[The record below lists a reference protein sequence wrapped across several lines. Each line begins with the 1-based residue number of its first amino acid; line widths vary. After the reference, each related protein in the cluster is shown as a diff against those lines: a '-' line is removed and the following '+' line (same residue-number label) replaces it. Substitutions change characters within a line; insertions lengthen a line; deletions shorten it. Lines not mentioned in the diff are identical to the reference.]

1 MGIKTKR
8 FIASRKSCSCSMPG
22 VWRAV
27 AHCQGFVVIFHSPR
41 ACAHVARTMDINSH
55 FRSLADE
62 QGDGTATIPLLS
74 SQLEE
79 KHTSFGGAERL
90 EKCITYAVEK
100 YTPQCIV
107 IANSCVAG
115 VIGDD
120 VVSVARDAQ
129 EKYQLPI
136 LTVDSYGFLDGE
148 YYEGYFF
155 MTENLIDHFVK
166 LLPKEKKTVVL
177 LGDNGGPWGH
187 YAKEVTRLLNALG
200 IKVIGQF
207 PGYMS
212 FDEIQKLGRAE
223 GCIVLGGRGHTYVGL
238 NRLARKLY
246 QQCDIKYLANI
257 YPLGWHGTERWLQEA
272 ADLFECSDKASEIIW
287 QERQSLLHGLSKYLP
302 VTRGKATV
310 LCIGRWLMYFHPAGI
325 LEIIKMLQLDLKGII
340 LLDAYDEAHRQ
351 EMLELIRSC
360 TDKPIYSTKDGE
372 ELLSQADLVLTTH
385 ELQNPELKQIFLP
398 MLPQVGT
405 TGALHFME
413 IIYRTMRSRLQQG
426 GVVYV

>member
-79 KHTSFGGAERL
+79 KHTIFGGAEQL
-90 EKCITYAVEK
+90 EKCIAYAVEK

-120 VVSVARDAQ
+120 VVSVAREAK

-148 YYEGYFF
+148 YYEGYFS
-155 MTENLIDHFVK
+155 MTENLIDHFVR

-246 QQCDIKYLANI
+246 QQCDIKYLDNI

-287 QERQSLLHGLSKYLP
+287 QERQSLLHGLSKYLL
-302 VTRGKATV
+302 VTRGKTTV

-340 LLDAYDEAHRQ
+340 LLDAYDEAHRK
-351 EMLELIRSC
+351 EMLELIRRC

-413 IIYRTMRSRLQQG
+413 IIYRTIRSRLQQG

>member
-62 QGDGTATIPLLS
+62 QGEGTATIPLLS
-74 SQLEE
+74 SQLVE
-79 KHTSFGGAERL
+79 KHTIFGGAERL
-90 EKCITYAVEK
+90 EKCIAYAVEK
-100 YTPQCIV
+100 YTPKCIV

-148 YYEGYFF
+148 YYEGYFS
-155 MTENLIDHFVK
+155 MTENLIDHFVRT
-166 LLPKEKKTVVL
+166 LPKEKKTVVL

-187 YAKEVTRLLNALG
+187 YAKEVTRLLSALG

-207 PGYMS
+207 PGYVP
-212 FDEIQKLGRAE
+212 FEEIQLLGRAE

-238 NRLARKLY
+238 NKLARKLY
-246 QQCDIKYLANI
+246 QQCDIKYLDNI

-272 ADLFECSDKASEIIW
+272 ADLFDCSDKAPEIIW

-302 VTRGKATV
+302 VTREKTTV

-340 LLDAYDEAHRQ
+340 LLDAYDEEHRQ
-351 EMLELIRSC
+351 EMLELIKSC

-372 ELLSQADLVLTTH
+372 ELLRQADLVLTTH

>member
-27 AHCQGFVVIFHSPR
+27 AHCEGFVVIFHSPK

-55 FRSLADE
+55 FRSLADK
-62 QGDGTATIPLLS
+62 QGDGISTIPLLS

-79 KHTSFGGAERL
+79 KHTIFGGAERL
-90 EKCITYAVEK
+90 EKCIAYAVEQYRPK
-100 YTPQCIV
+100 CIV

-120 VVSVARDAQ
+120 VVSVAKDAQ
-129 EKYQLPI
+129 GKYHLPI

-148 YYEGYFF
+148 YYEGYFS
-155 MTENLIDHFVK
+155 MTENLIDHFIRP
-166 LLPKEKKTVVL
+166 LPKERKTVLL

-187 YAKEVTRLLNALG
+187 YAQEVTRLLSALD

-207 PGYMS
+207 PGYTS
-212 FDEIQKLGRAE
+212 FEAMQDLGRAE

-238 NRLARKLY
+238 NKLARKLY
-246 QQCDIKYLANI
+246 TQCDIKYLDNI
-257 YPLGWHGTERWLQEA
+257 YPLGWKGTERWLQEA
-272 ADLFECSDKASEIIW
+272 ADLFGSGEKAAAIIW
-287 QERQSLLHGLSKYLP
+287 QERQSLFHGLSKYLP
-302 VTRGKATV
+302 VTKGKSTV
-310 LCIGRWLMYFHPAGI
+310 LCIGRWLLYFHPAGV

-340 LLDAYDEAHRQ
+340 LLDAYDDEHRQ
-351 EMLELIRSC
+351 EMLDLLKSC
-360 TDKPIYSTKDGE
+360 TDKPVYNTKNGE
-372 ELLSQADLVLTTH
+372 ELLNQAELVLTTH
-385 ELQNPELKQIFLP
+385 ELQNPDLKQIFLP

-405 TGALHFME
+405 SGALHFME
-413 IIYRTMRSRLQQG
+413 IIYRTLKSHLQQG